1 LQSDLLQLLQPFGA
15 VSKIV
20 MLRAKNQ
27 VSSSFFRA
35 VGMLNGSIFFSF
47 VLLSRVCFGGAGTP
61 ADGRGV
67 SLHRRGAIL
76 QQCST

>member
-35 VGMLNGSIFFSF
+35 LGMLNGSIFSF
-47 VLLSRVCFGGAGTP
+47 VLLSRVCFGGAGSP
-61 ADGRGV
+61 ADGRRVG
-67 SLHRRGAIL
+67 LHLCGAIL